1 MGELIR
7 TVGEWFIG
15 LVATGVGFWLA
26 IWGIID
32 IGSGL
37 GGKNKEWGKFLLGL
51 GIGIFG
57 GFLIVVGGLKILALF
72 KSNGQEIPL
81 K

>member
-1 MGELIR
+1 MNSLI
-7 TVGEWFIG
+7 EG
-15 LVATGVGFWLA
+15 LGNWGLAIVAVGVGFWLA

-37 GGKNKEWGKFLLGL
+37 GGKNKEWGKVLM
-51 GIGIFG
+51 GIGVGIVG
-57 GFLIVVGGLKILALF
+57 GFFLVVGGAKILSLF

-81 K
+81 